1 MQYLLLVIFL
11 LLITKDFRRGVVIY
25 APFKFFF
32 YEGFQVGSVT
42 FDIVVSVYVC
52 LVYLFKYRNLSKDV
66 DFPWKKSFILLTISG
81 IIYSFHPSLYLGE
94 MLRQIFCIYGYGF
107 IFFCALN
114 EKKIFNT
121 FIKSC
126 AIFAFLL
133 AGNGLIQLFTD
144 VNVLG
149 KFHDQFYPAEFTDN
163 NLLRFGNFSRIRSFC
178 SHSIS
183 YGVECVVFSVLFIYL
198 FFQEKKGFFKSFYY
212 LVIALCLI
220 GIITSGSRTPLVGIA
235 VMLLPLFRSFGRIAP
250 YQKITV
256 TLVVVLFCA
265 LFGSYVLDMINSIIN
280 PESTNVEGSNT
291 IGRLGQ
297 FAYSIYLVQNN
308 WLLGYGNVNIMDMP
322 NFDYSILFGAESI
335 WMVTLL
341 QKGLIG
347 ILAYI
352 YFYVDV
358 FKHLPKNN
366 KRLFIFF
373 VLGWL
378 VIDSATSLMGINMF
392 LPIMIITILYKIGN
406 LQNIRQYD
414 YAKI

>member
-11 LLITKDFRRGVVIY
+11 FLITKDFRRGVVIY

-42 FDIVVSVYVC
+42 FDIIVSVYVC
-52 LVYLFKYRNLSKDV
+52 LLYILKYRKLSKTV
-66 DFPWKKSFILLTISG
+66 SFPWKKSFLILIISG
-81 IIYSFHPSLYLGE
+81 IIYSLHPSFYLGE
-94 MLRQIFCIYGYGF
+94 MLRQIFCIYCYGF

-114 EKKIFNT
+114 EKVILNT

-126 AIFAFLL
+126 VVFALLL
-133 AGNGLIQLFTD
+133 AGNGFVQLFTD
-144 VNVLG
+144 INVLG
-149 KFHDQFYPAEFTDN
+149 KFHDQFYSVEFTDN
-163 NLLRFGNFSRIRSFC
+163 NLVRFGNFSRIRSFC

-183 YGVECVVFSVLFIYL
+183 YGVECVIFSVLFIYL
-198 FFQEKKGFFKSFYY
+198 FFQEKKDYFKNAYY

-220 GIITSGSRTPLVGIA
+220 GVITSGSRTPLVGIA
-235 VMLLPLFRSFGRIAP
+235 VMLLPILKSFGKIAT
-250 YQKITV
+250 YQKAIV
-256 TLVVVLFCA
+256 AMAVVLFCA
-265 LFGSYVLDMINSIIN
+265 LFGNYVVDMINSIIN
-280 PESTNVEGSNT
+280 PESTKVEGSNT
-291 IGRLGQ
+291 VGRLGQ

-322 NFDYSILFGAESI
+322 NFDYGVLYGAESI

-341 QKGLIG
+341 QKGMIG
-347 ILAYI
+347 IIAYI

-358 FKHLPKNN
+358 FKHLPQNN
-366 KRLFIFF
+366 KRFLVFF

-406 LQNIRQYD
+406 LQNIIQYG
-414 YAKI
+414 YAKK

>member
-94 MLRQIFCIYGYGF
+94 MLRQMFCIYGYGF

-121 FIKSC
+121 FITSC

-163 NLLRFGNFSRIRSFC
+163 NLVRFGNFSRIRSFC

-250 YQKITV
+250 YQKIIV

-280 PESTNVEGSNT
+280 PKSTNVEGSNT

-308 WLLGYGNVNIMDMP
+308 WLWGYGNVNIMDMP

-347 ILAYI
+347 ILAYF

-414 YAKI
+414 YAKK